1 MDTIV
6 LKFGGSSLADNEKL
20 KTVANKIIEFHKR
33 ANKIVVVVSAQGKTT
48 DKLIKE
54 AYELSNIPDERELD
68 VLLSSGEQMS
78 MSKLAIL
85 LKQLG
90 CDAISLTGWQ
100 AGIYTDSKSQESK
113 ILNIDTTRIN
123 QELEKNKIVIIAGFQ
138 GINENKD
145 ISTLGRGGSDTTA
158 VAIAAAIKAS
168 HCYIFSDVDG
178 VYSTDP
184 NKIPE
189 TKKIPELSYL
199 EMVNLSDEGAKV
211 LHNRCVEIAEKY
223 KVLIETRSTFNSNI
237 GTIINE
243 KIEES
248 AVKSIVKNDNFVLV
262 NFKGPLYCKQKIM
275 DICLT
280 LLENGIALN
289 TINNNINV
297 TIENNAVARRVF
309 KLFKEIYGISPS
321 ITVRNKK
328 LGRGLTY
335 ILNINNKV
343 KEILEDLSII
353 DNNKYL
359 SIPKEYL
366 ISDEEQLRAY
376 LRGVFLVS
384 GSVNDPKTSRYHM
397 EFILDTKEYA
407 NFINKLLNTYDV
419 NSKIIKREKNYTVY
433 IKEAEKISD
442 FLRVI
447 KAFSAVMYFEDIRIY
462 RDHKNMTN
470 RLNNCEQAN
479 MDKVFMT
486 ANKQIND
493 IEKLYELDMVDLL
506 DEKLKTVIEYRMKYK
521 ESSLKELAEIMS
533 FETGTEITKS
543 GLNHRFRKIR
553 EILDNIENK

>member
-178 VYSTDP
+178 VYSADP

-262 NFKGPLYCKQKIM
+262 NFKGQLYCKQNIM

-289 TINNNINV
+289 TIINNSTDKLDINF
-297 TIENNAVARRVF
+297 TIHLNNF
-309 KLFKEIYGISPS
+309 NKLQHLLTTELDTFESTITDISRISLIGYGI
-321 ITVRNKK
+321 K
-328 LGRGLTY
+328 
-335 ILNINNKV
+335 NN
-343 KEILEDLSII
+343 KEILEKTLDIFKLYNINMLSLQIDETKLSI
-353 DNNKYL
+353 
-359 SIPKEYL
+359 
-366 ISDEEQLRAY
+366 
-376 LRGVFLVS
+376 
-384 GSVNDPKTSRYHM
+384 M
-397 EFILDTKEYA
+397 TKERA
-407 NFINKLLNTYDV
+407 PEELLNKL
-419 NSKIIKREKNYTVY
+419 
-433 IKEAEKISD
+433 
-442 FLRVI
+442 
-447 KAFSAVMYFEDIRIY
+447 
-462 RDHKNMTN
+462 H
-470 RLNNCEQAN
+470 Q
-479 MDKVFMT
+479 
-486 ANKQIND
+486 
-493 IEKLYELDMVDLL
+493 KLIV
-506 DEKLKTVIEYRMKYK
+506 
-521 ESSLKELAEIMS
+521 
-533 FETGTEITKS
+533 
-543 GLNHRFRKIR
+543 
-553 EILDNIENK
+553 